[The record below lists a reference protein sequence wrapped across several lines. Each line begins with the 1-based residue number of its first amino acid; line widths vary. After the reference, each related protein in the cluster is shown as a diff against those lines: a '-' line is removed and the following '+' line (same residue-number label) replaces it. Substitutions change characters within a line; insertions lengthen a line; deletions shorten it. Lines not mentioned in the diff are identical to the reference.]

1 MRVDMHVDVGKL
13 AFNSANVKAV
23 SALDKAI
30 RETAYAIEAKSKGVC
45 PVDTGNLR
53 GSISTTCGFMNAEVG
68 PTAEYGHFV
77 EYGTSRMRPQ
87 PYMGPAADA
96 EFPQLE
102 ARVNRL
108 LGGLL

>member
-1 MRVDMHVDVGKL
+1 MRLDFHVDMGRID
-13 AFNSANVKAV
+13 FSAAGVRAV
-23 SALDKAI
+23 AAASSAI
-30 RETAYAIEAKSKGVC
+30 RETAFAIEAKSKMIC

-53 GSISTTCGFMNAEVG
+53 GSISTTTGHLSAEIG

-87 PYMGPAADA
+87 PYMGPAADS
-96 EFPQLE
+96 ELPLLE
-102 ARVNRL
+102 QRIDRL